1 MATKAEII
9 EGLNYTVSQ
18 AKRTSAFFEGD
29 EWETKRPGGWT
40 PKEIYSHVAVTAAT
54 IPQAGQML
62 LTAPEGS
69 DVSAGMDINAMN
81 AAGVASLEA
90 MTPAQV
96 LQTLEAN
103 YAKWIDWVNGLPDD
117 VLNQKR
123 SFLMYTVPVSD
134 ILSNLALH
142 GLHHIYEAH
151 LRVPL

>member
-81 AAGVASLEA
+81 AAGVASLA
-90 MTPAQV
+90 TMTPAQV
-96 LQTLEAN
+96 LHTLEAN

-134 ILSNLALH
+134 ILNNLALH